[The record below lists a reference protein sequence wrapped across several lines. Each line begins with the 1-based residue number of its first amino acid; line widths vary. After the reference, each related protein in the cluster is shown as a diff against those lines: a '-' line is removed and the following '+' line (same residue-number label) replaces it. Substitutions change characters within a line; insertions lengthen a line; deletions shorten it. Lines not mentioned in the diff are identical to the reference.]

1 MRTNL
6 APLQEALRSAGIDAW
21 ALYDFRGTN
30 DLAWSM
36 LDVPSDAHC
45 TRRWMVVIPA
55 NGVPVKIV
63 HRMERAPLSHLAIDE
78 ITYDTR
84 ASWHDALAKA
94 LGSRKTVAMEY
105 SPMNEIPVA
114 SKVDAGT
121 VECVRSFGVDV
132 VSSADIAQHFTAVLS
147 EQQLA
152 GAAVSGGQLRDI
164 IMDAFRRIRTA
175 LISGAR
181 ITEYDVQQSILDDMK
196 RRGLVTDSPPI
207 VAIGPNASSPHYAP
221 SYVHHAEIGPEM
233 VVLIDAW
240 CKSDAP
246 GAVYADLTW
255 VGYTGVA
262 IPSDVARSFDMI
274 VNGRNAALALV
285 AERFRAGAPVYGY
298 EVDDACRSVIA
309 AAGMGSAFIHRTG
322 HNIASEV
329 HGPGANM
336 DNYETHDTRRLLP
349 GTMFSIEPGVYI
361 ADVLGLRTEID
372 VVITRDGSVTVPSSP
387 MQTSIL
393 PLLADVWEQ

>member
-6 APLQEALRSAGIDAW
+6 APLQEALRRAGIDAW

-30 DLAWSM
+30 DLAWTM

-45 TRRWMVVIPA
+45 TRRWMVVVPA
-55 NGVPVKIV
+55 NGTPVKIV
-63 HRMERAPLSHLAIDE
+63 HRMEQAPLAHLAIE
-78 ITYDTR
+78 QITYDTR
-84 ASWHDALAKA
+84 ASWHDALGKA
-94 LGSRKTVAMEY
+94 LRGRTTVAMEY

-132 VSSADIAQHFTAVLS
+132 VSSADIAQQFTAVLS

-152 GAAVSGGQLRDI
+152 GAAISGGQLRDI
-164 IMDAFRRIRTA
+164 ITDAFRLIRTSI
-175 LISGAR
+175 ISGAR
-181 ITEYDVQQSILDDMK
+181 ITEYDVQQAILDDMK

-207 VAIGPNASSPHYAP
+207 VAIGPNAASPHYAP
-221 SYVHHAEIGPEM
+221 SFMQSSEIGPDM

-262 IPSDVARSFDMI
+262 IPEDVARSFAMI
-274 VNGRNAALALV
+274 VEGRDAALALV
-285 AERFRAGAPVYGY
+285 SERFAAGTPVHGY

-322 HNIASEV
+322 HNITTEV
-329 HGPGANM
+329 HGPGVNM
-336 DNYETHDTRRLLP
+336 DNYETHDTRHILP

-361 ADVLGLRTEID
+361 PDMLGLRTEID
-372 VVITRDGSVTVPSSP
+372 VVITRDGSVTVPSAP
-387 MQTSIL
+387 LQTTIL